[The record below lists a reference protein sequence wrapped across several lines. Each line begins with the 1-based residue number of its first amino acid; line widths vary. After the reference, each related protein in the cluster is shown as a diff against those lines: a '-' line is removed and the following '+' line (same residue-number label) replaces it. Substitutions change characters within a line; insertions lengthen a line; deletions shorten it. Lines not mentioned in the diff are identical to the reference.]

1 MSRPTLDLDGVLGLL
16 ADNEALARR
25 TLSMV
30 PSENGMSGLAKLPM
44 LLDGYH
50 RYFFN
55 EGDHPDRWHFRG
67 AQRLRDLEMSVTVPL
82 LEELGKANYVSVK
95 PLSGL
100 SAMTLVLATLGG
112 DPGSTIV
119 TISPDNGGHY
129 ATPNIAAR
137 FGLNVEYLRG
147 DDPHSLD
154 LDHAA
159 ELLRRVRPS
168 LVYVDQSHCLFPID
182 LAKLSATVRAASPG
196 TLLHADVS
204 HWFGLVL
211 GGVFPN
217 PLDCGVDSFG
227 GSTHKTFPGPQKAV
241 FLTRDPDIEER
252 IRQTQDYMISSHH
265 FAATASLGMA
275 LLEFR
280 DYGGPEYARAVVA
293 NTRRFGRLLADR
305 GLTLAG
311 ADRGFSG
318 GHQLWLDTE
327 ADGVA
332 PKVAADRLADAGL
345 KVNFMAGLPG
355 FAGQGVRIGLN
366 EATYRG
372 LFGTDFIELADVFAA
387 AVRDERPSSELAD
400 RVARLRRRTPF
411 GAPVEEYSPLLR
423 EALSLCAGALQTTPV
438 AAEFDY
444 ADTARGAVG

>member
-1 MSRPTLDLDGVLGLL
+1 
-16 ADNEALARR
+16 
-25 TLSMV
+25 
-30 PSENGMSGLAKLPM
+30 
-44 LLDGYH
+44 
-50 RYFFN
+50 
-55 EGDHPDRWHFRG
+55 
-67 AQRLRDLEMSVTVPL
+67 
-82 LEELGKANYVSVK
+82 
-95 PLSGL
+95 
-100 SAMTLVLATLGG
+100 
-112 DPGSTIV
+112 
-119 TISPDNGGHY
+119 
-129 ATPNIAAR
+129 
-137 FGLNVEYLRG
+137 
-147 DDPHSLD
+147 
-154 LDHAA
+154 
-159 ELLRRVRPS
+159 
-168 LVYVDQSHCLFPID
+168 
-182 LAKLSATVRAASPG
+182 
-196 TLLHADVS
+196 
-204 HWFGLVL
+204 
-211 GGVFPN
+211 
-217 PLDCGVDSFG
+217 
-227 GSTHKTFPGPQKAV
+227 
-241 FLTRDPDIEER
+241 
-252 IRQTQDYMISSHH
+252 
-265 FAATASLGMA
+265 MA